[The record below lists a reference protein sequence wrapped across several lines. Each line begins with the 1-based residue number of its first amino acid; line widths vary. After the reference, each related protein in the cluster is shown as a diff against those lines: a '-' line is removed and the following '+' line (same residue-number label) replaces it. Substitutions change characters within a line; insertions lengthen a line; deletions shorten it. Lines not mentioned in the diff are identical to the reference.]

1 LALPSFQQSE
11 RPGCVVSDL
20 ISSWRKVRCIT
31 EPDDVEGDVPGSPG
45 GCGDCFQVSGA
56 CRCAGLDLAQEH
68 PFPVEHDEVELE
80 ACQGWRQSYLVT
92 GALSL
97 VIRHIRETSEYP
109 LLAAGTEDRLKVYL
123 DLKDWV
129 ALAKARLGR
138 PEFPHDGAAY
148 EALRTATASGQVI
161 VPLSATTYQELS
173 RIVSL
178 RQRTELANVIAE
190 ISGFV
195 TITGRSAAMRHQVL
209 AALAARYGGPEPAM
223 VRPYGIGI
231 QFATGDQRRL
241 VLRGRDE
248 ASSAL
253 P

>member
-1 LALPSFQQSE
+1 MTQDPKTAVRVRVAETGESYTEAARQLANP
-11 RPGCVVSDL
+11 VS
-20 ISSWRKVRCIT
+20 
-31 EPDDVEGDVPGSPG
+31 
-45 GCGDCFQVSGA
+45 
-56 CRCAGLDLAQEH
+56 AQA
-68 PFPVEHDEVELE
+68 VLE
-80 ACQGWRQSYLVT
+80 ATAREFGIPD

-97 VIRHIRETSEYP
+97 VMRHIRETSEYP

-129 ALAKARLGR
+129 ALAKTRLGR

-178 RQRTELANVIAE
+178 RQRTDLANVIAE

-209 AALAARYGGPEPAM
+209 AALAAR
-223 VRPYGIGI
+223 
-231 QFATGDQRRL
+231 
-241 VLRGRDE
+241 
-248 ASSAL
+248 
-253 P
+253 